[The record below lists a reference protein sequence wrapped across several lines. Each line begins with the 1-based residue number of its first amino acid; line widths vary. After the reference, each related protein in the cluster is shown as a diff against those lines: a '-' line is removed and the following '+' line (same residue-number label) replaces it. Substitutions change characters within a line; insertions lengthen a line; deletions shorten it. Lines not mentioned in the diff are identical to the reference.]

1 MTRVEWNWIE
11 RFVQQFELCEVTS
24 DDTVMLLSETA
35 SRPELV
41 ETARL
46 ALASM
51 GLHVA
56 HLVMD
61 TPANSG
67 PVPIRSTGASQALA
81 GHRAAVAGLA
91 AATFVADCTVEGLLH
106 AAELGDVLS
115 DGCRVLM
122 ISNEHPENFERF
134 GHDPRLRSR
143 VERAAEMMRS
153 TKIMRASSP
162 AGTDLTVD
170 LSNAFVAA
178 SWGATTE
185 PGDIAHWPGG
195 LVLAFPKNGTVNGT
209 VVMAPGDMNLT
220 FKEYVR
226 SEIVL
231 TIEDDFITSISGGAA
246 DDGFDTELFSSYLGS
261 FGEKDAYATS
271 HVGFGMNPGARW
283 DVLPMWD
290 KSQINGTELRA
301 FSGNFLYSTGA
312 NEVANRFCRGHFD
325 LPLRNH
331 TVELD
336 GVPVVIGGILQDDL
350 FTA

>member
-1 MTRVEWNWIE
+1 MTRVEWNWIQ
-11 RFVQQFELCEVTS
+11 RFVQQFELCGVSSE
-24 DDTVMLLSETA
+24 DTVVLLSETA

-46 ALASM
+46 ALGSM
-51 GLHVA
+51 GHHVA
-56 HLVMD
+56 HFVMD
-61 TPANSG
+61 TPPNRG

-81 GHRAAVAGLA
+81 GHPAAVAGLA
-91 AATFVADCTVEGLLH
+91 AATFVADCTVEGLVH
-106 AAELGDVLS
+106 AIELGDILS

-122 ISNEHPENFERF
+122 ISNEHPENYERL
-134 GHDPRLRSR
+134 GIDPALKGQ
-143 VERAAEMMRS
+143 VNRAADMMRS
-153 TKIMRASSP
+153 TKVMRATSP

-170 LSNAFVAA
+170 LTDAFVAA
-178 SWGATTE
+178 SWGATAE

-195 LVLAFPKNGTVNGT
+195 LVLAFPKAGTVNGT

-231 TIEDDFITSISGGAA
+231 TIESDHITSITGG
-246 DDGFDTELFSSYLGS
+246 GFDAELFESYLGS
-261 FGEKDAYATS
+261 FGEQDAYATS
-271 HVGFGMNPGARW
+271 HVGFGMNPAARW

-290 KSQINGTELRA
+290 KSQINATELRA

-325 LPLRNH
+325 LPMRNH

-336 GVPVVIGGILQDDL
+336 GVAVVIDGVLQSEL
-350 FTA
+350 FAS